1 MDFSTHLYISDPKS
15 LRLLVPRS
23 PVKSAEVETAR
34 EAYQQF
40 LISQRQLDLE
50 EMEEEQQVLFERVNR
65 KENENESG
73 EKEEHVDVSV
83 DDL

>member
-1 MDFSTHLYISDPKS
+1 M
-15 LRLLVPRS
+15 RLLVPRS